1 MKHIK
6 WDKKQDLFTVIFGHF
21 RSSGNDRFYFQALTL
36 LYLIFALGF
45 ENCTFSFPSVFILNS
60 IYSYSTYLYNNNL
73 SGGGEPHNVIEDG
86 HRESTASLAN
96 RSGIMAEKKHQLTAL
111 GIAYEAVIKLGY
123 THSKLARLD
132 SSINYPTL
140 RNIREGKE
148 MKNATER
155 FYLKLF
161 FNLINKEYERRMAN
175 GGVGAGSLL
184 IVMKN
189 ILEAELK

>member
-1 MKHIK
+1 MRIFIYNLIFLSLRS
-6 WDKKQDLFTVIFGHF
+6 DLGIQFLI
-21 RSSGNDRFYFQALTL
+21 SECFYF
-36 LYLIFALGF
+36 
-45 ENCTFSFPSVFILNS
+45 S
-60 IYSYSTYLYNNNL
+60 INL

-123 THSKLARLD
+123 THSKLVNL
-132 SSINYPTL
+132 NEGVNFHTL
-140 RNIREGKE
+140 RNIRDEK
-148 MKNATER
+148 KVKKVTER

-161 FNLINKEYERRMAN
+161 FDLINKEYNRRITSGAN
-175 GGVGAGSLL
+175 GAVSLL
-184 IVMKN
+184 VVMKN

>member
-1 MKHIK
+1 
-6 WDKKQDLFTVIFGHF
+6 
-21 RSSGNDRFYFQALTL
+21 
-36 LYLIFALGF
+36 
-45 ENCTFSFPSVFILNS
+45 
-60 IYSYSTYLYNNNL
+60 
-73 SGGGEPHNVIEDG
+73 
-86 HRESTASLAN
+86 
-96 RSGIMAEKKHQLTAL
+96 MAENKKHEKTAL
-111 GIAYEAVIKLGY
+111 GIAYAAVVELGY

-140 RNIREGKE
+140 RNIRDGKE

>member
-1 MKHIK
+1 MTDFVFRHLYNYILSLRS
-6 WDKKQDLFTVIFGHF
+6 DLGISFSF
-21 RSSGNDRFYFQALTL
+21 SSFFYF
-36 LYLIFALGF
+36 
-45 ENCTFSFPSVFILNS
+45 S
-60 IYSYSTYLYNNNL
+60 INL

-123 THSKLARLD
+123 THSKLVNL
-132 SSINYPTL
+132 NEGVNFHTL
-140 RNIREGKE
+140 RNIRDEK
-148 MKNATER
+148 KVKKVTER

-161 FNLINKEYERRMAN
+161 FDLINKEYNRRITSGAN
-175 GGVGAGSLL
+175 GAVSLL
-184 IVMKN
+184 VVMKN

>member
-1 MKHIK
+1 M
-6 WDKKQDLFTVIFGHF
+6 LGFGNQF
-21 RSSGNDRFYFQALTL
+21 LISEFFYF
-36 LYLIFALGF
+36 
-45 ENCTFSFPSVFILNS
+45 S
-60 IYSYSTYLYNNNL
+60 INL

-96 RSGIMAEKKHQLTAL
+96 RSGIMADNKKHEKTAL

-140 RNIREGKE
+140 RNIRDGKE
-148 MKNATER
+148 MKKATER

-161 FNLINKEYERRMAN
+161 FNLINKEYERRMAS
-175 GGVGAGSLL
+175 GGDGAVSLL

>member
-1 MKHIK
+1 M
-6 WDKKQDLFTVIFGHF
+6 LGFGNQF
-21 RSSGNDRFYFQALTL
+21 LISEFFYF
-36 LYLIFALGF
+36 
-45 ENCTFSFPSVFILNS
+45 S
-60 IYSYSTYLYNNNL
+60 INL

-96 RSGIMAEKKHQLTAL
+96 RSGIMADNKKHEKTAL

-140 RNIREGKE
+140 RNIRDGKE
-148 MKNATER
+148 MKKATER

-161 FNLINKEYERRMAN
+161 FDLINKEYERRMAC
-175 GGVGAGSLL
+175 GGDGAVSLL

>member
-1 MKHIK
+1 M
-6 WDKKQDLFTVIFGHF
+6 
-21 RSSGNDRFYFQALTL
+21 
-36 LYLIFALGF
+36 
-45 ENCTFSFPSVFILNS
+45 
-60 IYSYSTYLYNNNL
+60 
-73 SGGGEPHNVIEDG
+73 ED
-86 HRESTASLAN
+86 
-96 RSGIMAEKKHQLTAL
+96 KKHQPTAL

-140 RNIREGKE
+140 RNIRDGKE

-161 FNLINKEYERRMAN
+161 FNLINKEYKRRMVN

>member
-1 MKHIK
+1 M
-6 WDKKQDLFTVIFGHF
+6 TVFVF
-21 RSSGNDRFYFQALTL
+21 RRFYDFILSL
-36 LYLIFALGF
+36 HSDLRI
-45 ENCTFSFPSVFILNS
+45 NFSFPSVFIFNS
-60 IYSYSTYLYNNNL
+60 YNL

-123 THSKLARLD
+123 THSKLVNL
-132 SSINYPTL
+132 NEGVNFHTL
-140 RNIREGKE
+140 RNIRDEK
-148 MKNATER
+148 KVKKVTER

-161 FNLINKEYERRMAN
+161 FDLINKEYNQRITSGAN
-175 GGVGAGSLL
+175 GAVSLL
-184 IVMKN
+184 VVMKN

>member
-1 MKHIK
+1 MSS
-6 WDKKQDLFTVIFGHF
+6 DLGISFLISECFHF
-21 RSSGNDRFYFQALTL
+21 
-36 LYLIFALGF
+36 
-45 ENCTFSFPSVFILNS
+45 S
-60 IYSYSTYLYNNNL
+60 INL

-123 THSKLARLD
+123 THSKLVNL
-132 SSINYPTL
+132 NEGVNFHTL
-140 RNIREGKE
+140 RNIRDEK
-148 MKNATER
+148 KVKKVTER

-161 FNLINKEYERRMAN
+161 FDLINKEYNRRITSGAN
-175 GGVGAGSLL
+175 GAVSLL
-184 IVMKN
+184 VVMKN